1 MKQNSIIYV
10 LTGGFLKDG
19 FVERHIRMI
28 IWVVLL
34 IFFLIS
40 NRYTC
45 LQKLKEIDKLQQQL
59 QDVRFEALSISSE
72 LIGNSRQSK
81 IEELV
86 EEEGIDLEGA
96 KTPPYKLE
104 R

>member
-1 MKQNSIIYV
+1 MKQDPIINI
-10 LTGGFLKDG
+10 LKGGFLKKG
-19 FVERHIRMI
+19 FVERNIRMI

-59 QDVRFEALSISSE
+59 QDVRFEALSISSD
-72 LIGNSRQSK
+72 LTGSSRQSK

-104 R
+104 K

>member
-1 MKQNSIIYV
+1 MKQYSIIYI
-10 LTGGFLKDG
+10 LAGGFLKDG
-19 FVERHIRMI
+19 FVERNIRMI

-34 IFFLIS
+34 IFFLIT

-45 LQKLKEIDKLQQQL
+45 LQKLKEIDSLQRQL

-72 LIGNSRQSK
+72 LTGKSRQSK
-81 IEELV
+81 IEEKI
-86 EEEGIDLEGA
+86 EEQGIDLAGA

-104 R
+104 K

>member
-1 MKQNSIIYV
+1 
-10 LTGGFLKDG
+10 
-19 FVERHIRMI
+19 MI

-72 LIGNSRQSK
+72 LIGSSRQSK

>member
-10 LTGGFLKDG
+10 LTGGFLKGG

-28 IWVVLL
+28 IWGVLL

-72 LIGNSRQSK
+72 LIGSSRQSK